1 MDGILTDRELLQ
13 LARSGDAQ
21 SEEQLIGRYARNVRA
36 VARAFSLT
44 GWDVEDFIQEG
55 MLALVRAIHSFAPD
69 GGTSFSSYVDLCV
82 RRQLLN
88 AVARANN
95 NKNILLTDYISYDAP
110 VPGGDGTISLGD
122 TLIDERFSTVEES
135 VIARDHA
142 NRLLSDLYDHLSAL
156 EKRVL
161 APYLAGISVSEIAG
175 SLAIPAKSVDN
186 AITRIRRKAMSL
198 PHPGD
203 NRP

>member
-1 MDGILTDRELLQ
+1 MDGILTDRELLL

-21 SEEQLIGRYARNVRA
+21 SEELLIGRYARNVRA
-36 VARAFSLT
+36 VARAFSLA

-55 MLALVRAIHSFAPD
+55 MLALVRAIHSYAPD
-69 GGTSFSSYVDLCV
+69 GGASFSSYVDVCV

-95 NKNILLTDYISYDAP
+95 NKNILLTDYVSYDAP
-110 VPGGDGTISLGD
+110 VPGGDGTLSLGD
-122 TLIDERFSTVEES
+122 TLVDERFSAVEDA

-142 NRLLSDLYDHLSAL
+142 NRLLSELYDLLSNL

-161 APYLAGISVSEIAG
+161 VPYLAGISVSEIADT
-175 SLAIPAKSVDN
+175 LMLPAKSVDN